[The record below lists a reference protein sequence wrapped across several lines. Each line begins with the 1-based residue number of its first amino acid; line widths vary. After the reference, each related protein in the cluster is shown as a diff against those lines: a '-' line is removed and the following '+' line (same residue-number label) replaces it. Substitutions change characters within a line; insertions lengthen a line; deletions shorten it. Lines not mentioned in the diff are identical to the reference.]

1 MRVMDGATYKILDI
15 LARNL
20 GRPMSIHELTGKMEQ
35 TYGGAYYSNIHEK
48 IHEMA
53 QENIIILSK
62 SGKSSIISLYFENY
76 LLIDLLAEM
85 ELIRKQ
91 DFLRGKHEM
100 QMLIMEIDTFLHSM
114 PFIKSISLINP
125 ERNMKLNKA
134 EIMFHLKSPN
144 RKSNQEETKI
154 EINTIMLNLQ
164 RMRNIKLDYLVLD
177 DEIFLDLLKS
187 NESNTVR
194 EMLHNKITVFDPQ
207 GFWMSIR
214 GEILRGT
221 MIITEEN
228 EIHPAKISEDDLV
241 FNLARFGYTEFGLKI
256 KQDKPICME
265 YIISTIMFHNDARR
279 MDAIPIILAK
289 NSKKVNYD
297 LLLFLARKYDFEGK
311 MLGIL
316 KALRNLV
323 AHKMTNID
331 EPIRLLDAMKIK
343 EIKANTK
350 SMKEKLR
357 LYNVT

>member
-1 MRVMDGATYKILDI
+1 MDDATYKILDT

-20 GRPMSIHELTGKMEQ
+20 GRPMSIHEMTGKMEQ
-35 TYGGAYYSNIHEK
+35 TYGGVYYANIHEK

-62 SGKSSIISLYFENY
+62 SGRSSIVSLYFENY

-85 ELIRKQ
+85 ELMRKQ
-91 DFLRGKHEM
+91 EFLRGKQEM
-100 QMLIMEIDTFLHSM
+100 QMLMMEIDTFLHNV
-114 PFIKSISLINP
+114 PFIKSISLMNP
-125 ERNMKLNKA
+125 ERNTKLNKA
-134 EIMFHLKSPN
+134 ELMFHLKSPN
-144 RKSNQEETKI
+144 RKSTEETKI
-154 EINTIMLNLQ
+154 QINTMMTNLQ
-164 RMRNIKLDYLVLD
+164 RMHNIRIVHLILD

-187 NESNTVR
+187 NESNTIR
-194 EMLHNKITVFDPQ
+194 EILRSKIAALYPQ

-221 MIITEEN
+221 MIIVEEN
-228 EIHPAKISEDDLV
+228 EIHPSKITEEDLV
-241 FNLARFGYTEFGLKI
+241 FNLARFGYTEFGPKI
-256 KQDKPICME
+256 KQGKPICIE
-265 YIISTIMFHNDARR
+265 YIISAIMFHNDARR

-289 NSKKVNYD
+289 NSKKASYD
-297 LLLFLARKYDFEGK
+297 LLLFLARRYDFEGK
-311 MLGIL
+311 ILGIL

-323 AHKMTNID
+323 AHGMANID
-331 EPIRLLDAMKIK
+331 EPIRLLEAMSIE

>member
-1 MRVMDGATYKILDI
+1 MRIMDGSTYRILDI

-20 GRPMSIHELTGKMEQ
+20 GKSMSIHEMTGKMEQ
-35 TYGGAYYSNIHEK
+35 TYGGAYYANIHEK

-53 QENIIILSK
+53 QENITILSK
-62 SGKSSIISLYFENY
+62 SGRSSIISLYFENY

-91 DFLRGKHEM
+91 DFLRGRHEM
-100 QMLIMEIDTFLHSM
+100 QMLMMEIDTLMHNM
-114 PFIKSISLINP
+114 PFIKSISLMNP

-134 EIMFHLKSPN
+134 EIMFHLKSLN
-144 RKSNQEETKI
+144 RKSIETKI
-154 EINTIMLNLQ
+154 EINTIMFNLQ
-164 RMRNIKLDYLVLD
+164 RMRNIKLDYLILD
-177 DEIFLDLLKS
+177 DKAFLDLLKS

-221 MIITEEN
+221 MIIAEEN

-241 FNLARFGYTEFGLKI
+241 FNLARFGYTEFGPKI

-279 MDAIPIILAK
+279 MGAIPIILAK

-331 EPIRLLDAMKIK
+331 EPIRLLDAMKIE